1 MTPQNAR
8 NKLIETIRRKG
19 LALKTERSYLGW
31 LERYMFFLGYF
42 RPCGSSARKMEAFLT
57 HLARDRKVAPS
68 TQNQAFNAI
77 LFFYREVLQE
87 DLGSIQALRAK
98 HRHHIRH
105 APSEKQTAALLS
117 AVKDRNGYPVRLIC
131 HILYGCGLRVSEP
144 LDLRTKDV
152 DLENRRLIVREAKG
166 GKDRAVSIPDCLIPP
181 IQTQLH
187 HARATWEADQ
197 RAELP
202 VQLPGGLRR
211 KYPAAQFSWGWA
223 WIFPA
228 HNPCQHPRDGHQ
240 VRYRMHEA
248 NVQRAVR
255 QAAQALDLEGVI
267 TPHILRHAYA
277 THVMRQGAYVRDVQT
292 TMGHNSLET
301 TMGYL
306 HAESGR
312 VPSPLKVIHSA
323 A

>member
-1 MTPQNAR
+1 MTPQTAQ
-8 NKLIETIRRKG
+8 NKLIETVRRKG
-19 LALKTERSYLGW
+19 LALKTERSYSGW
-31 LERYMFFLGYF
+31 LARYMDFLQTF
-42 RPCGSSARKMEAFLT
+42 RPCGSSAKKMEAFLT

-77 LFFYREVLQE
+77 LFFYRSVLQE
-87 DLGSIQALRAK
+87 DLGRVQALRAK

-105 APSEKQTAALLS
+105 APTEEQTAALLRS
-117 AVKDRNGYPVRLIC
+117 VKDRNGYPVRLIC

-152 DLENRRLIVREAKG
+152 DLDNRRLIVREAKG
-166 GKDRAVSIPDCLIPP
+166 GKDRAVSIPECLVDP
-181 IQTQLH
+181 IRTQLQ

-197 RAELP
+197 RTQLP
-202 VQLPGGLRR
+202 VQLPGGLGK
-211 KYPAAQFSWGWA
+211 KYPAAQ
-223 WIFPA
+223 
-228 HNPCQHPRDGHQ
+228 
-240 VRYRMHEA
+240 V
-248 NVQRAVR
+248 
-255 QAAQALDLEGVI
+255 LDLEGVI

-277 THVMRQGAYVRDVQT
+277 THVMRQGTYVRDVQT

-312 VPSPLKVIHSA
+312 VTSPLKVIHSA